1 MSTPSVSSS
10 APLTSPARA
19 AVEASP
25 ESQDAGRR
33 KGALGW
39 NPRPVV
45 VLGCV
50 VLLSAATALLQGA
63 VLRLCPR
70 GWTVLPRLLSR
81 AVTFLVGMRV
91 TVEGEP
97 AEGPVLFV
105 ANHISWLDIPL
116 LGGCTR
122 AAFIA
127 KKEIEGW
134 GGMGLMARRYRSVFV
149 DRARR
154 HASAAQRDEILE
166 RLKAGDSLVLF
177 AEGTST
183 DGTRVGPF
191 KSALFAVAQ
200 ALPDLEVQ
208 PVSIAYTHINGIPVT
223 RAWRPVLGWFGD
235 MELPGHVWR
244 VLSLGRI
251 RAVVRFHPPLSMRE
265 AGSRKALA
273 NRCRAAVAAGL
284 EAANRGRRA
293 APEAARPSEE

>member
-1 MSTPSVSSS
+1 MSSS
-10 APLTSPARA
+10 APL
-19 AVEASP
+19 ASP
-25 ESQDAGRR
+25 LRAG
-33 KGALGW
+33 GAATPVARGPGRLMRGRGW
-39 NPRPVV
+39 NPRPAL
-45 VLGCV
+45 VLGSV
-50 VLLSAATALLQGA
+50 ALLSAATALLQGL
-63 VLRLCPR
+63 VLRLYPR

-91 TVEGEP
+91 TVEGAP

-116 LGGCTR
+116 LGSRTR

-134 GGMGLMARRYRSVFV
+134 GGMGVMARRYRSVFV

-183 DGTRVGPF
+183 DGTRVAPF

-200 ALPDLEVQ
+200 ALPDLKVQ

-251 RAVVRFHPPLSMRE
+251 RAVIRFHPPLSMRT

-273 NRCRAAVAAGL
+273 TRCRAAVAAGL
-284 EAANRGRRA
+284 EAANAGRM
-293 APEAARPSEE
+293 APTAPAVTPEK

>member
-1 MSTPSVSSS
+1 MSSS
-10 APLTSPARA
+10 APVASPAGTVVGETPALRG
-19 AVEASP
+19 P
-25 ESQDAGRR
+25 DRFRR
-33 KGALGW
+33 RIGW
-39 NPRPVV
+39 NPRPAL
-45 VLGCV
+45 VLGSV
-50 VLLSAATALLQGA
+50 ALLSAATALLQWL
-63 VLRLCPR
+63 VLRVYLR

-81 AVTFLVGMRV
+81 AVTFLVGLRV
-91 TVEGEP
+91 TVEGAP

-134 GGMGLMARRYRSVFV
+134 GGMGVMARRYRSVFV

-183 DGTRVGPF
+183 DGTRVAPF

-200 ALPDLEVQ
+200 ALPDLRVQ

-251 RAVVRFHPPLSMRE
+251 RAVVRFHPPLTMRA

-273 NRCRAAVAAGL
+273 TRCRAAVAAGL
-284 EAANRGRRA
+284 EAAKTGRLA
-293 APEAARPSEE
+293 PPEAAEAADK